1 MKPLFQKTAHC
12 AVKIIEKLHGF
23 LVQLWL
29 LPVRVYQ
36 KYLSGLKPA
45 PTCRFRPSCSA
56 YAVEA
61 VREWG
66 ILVGTALALFRI
78 LRCNPFCKGGYDPVP
93 EKAEVLAKWKRKKAN
108 PQDNPKDTPKDNP

>member
-1 MKPLFQKTAHC
+1 MKPLFQKA
-12 AVKIIEKLHGF
+12 AGQAAKIIEKLHGF

-29 LPVRVYQ
+29 LPVHMYR
-36 KYLSGLKPA
+36 KYLSGLKPS

-56 YAVEA
+56 YAVGA

-93 EKAEVLAKWKRKKAN
+93 KRAEVFAKWKRKNAN
-108 PQDNPKDTPKDNP
+108 PQENNQEKP